1 MDKSLTKDRIIL
13 GFVILNIISGTSGGI
28 LQMVIPLY
36 SLSINASTAEI
47 GIIKGISGL
56 GMLLLVLPSGF
67 LIDYYGSRKL
77 YIVGSVIG
85 AIIIFVFPFVK
96 LPVLLMVGMGI
107 QGFTNSLRFTSLNAA
122 FFKNLKTIGKKK
134 SGWYKG
140 SMSIGLT
147 FIGPFIGGYIVQNTS
162 YKWIFVLIGIMILA
176 PSLILYILS
185 DKSTKSKPENLIQI
199 FKDQYHDLKLLLKNN
214 VIKQTALVESVST
227 ACFSTFV
234 TFIIV
239 LVVSNYH
246 LKSIYA
252 SWLIIME
259 GSAFI
264 ITVFLGG
271 YLLYKFKES
280 TLYLESFILVI
291 VGTLIVVFKQDIRF
305 IALGTIIMGFG
316 LGMTNLITYS
326 KVGEIEGKKGK
337 ISGLFAACTSIGA
350 SLGPMLGGFIGQQFS
365 IKFVFLIYVPLF
377 ILLGFYIISK
387 DLKMAKG
394 NSKIENYN

>member
-1 MDKSLTKDRIIL
+1 MDKFPTKDKIIL
-13 GFVILNIISGTSGGI
+13 GFIILNIISGTSGGI

-36 SLSINASTAEI
+36 SLSINASTAQI
-47 GIIKGISGL
+47 GIIKGVSGL

-85 AIIIFVFPFVK
+85 AIIIFTFSFIK
-96 LPVLLMVGMGI
+96 LPIFLIIGMGI

-147 FIGPFIGGYIVQNTS
+147 FIGPFIGGYIVQNIS
-162 YKWIFVLIGIMILA
+162 YKWIFVLIGMMILI

-185 DKSTKSKPENLIQI
+185 DKSIKSKPENLIQI
-199 FKDQYHDLKLLLKNN
+199 FKEQYYDLKLLLRNN
-214 VIKQTALVESVST
+214 IIKQTALVESIST

-271 YLLYKFKES
+271 HLLYKFKAS

-291 VGTLIVVFKQDIRF
+291 VGTLIVVFQQSITF
-305 IALGTIIMGFG
+305 IALGTIIMGLG

-326 KVGEIEGKKGK
+326 RVGEIEGKKGK
-337 ISGLFAACTSIGA
+337 ISGLFAACTGIGA
-350 SLGPMLGGFIGQQFS
+350 SLGPTIGGFIGQRFS

-377 ILLGFYIISK
+377 VLLGFYIIFK
-387 DLKMAKG
+387 DLKMTKK
-394 NSKIENYN
+394 SYEIENCN